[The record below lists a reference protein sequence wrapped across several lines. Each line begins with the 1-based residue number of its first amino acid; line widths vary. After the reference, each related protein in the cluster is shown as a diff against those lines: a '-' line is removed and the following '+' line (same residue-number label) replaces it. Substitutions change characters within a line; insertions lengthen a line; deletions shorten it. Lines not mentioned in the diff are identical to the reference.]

1 VYTGVQV
8 ELSALTGIWKWFK
21 WLPKFVLRRVFSKER
36 LSELTFIDVK
46 ARHRSVS
53 LNLINKSTFEIYFQI
68 INMSPFEIELDRAEI
83 EFNINGARLKTLYMR
98 KTTFKAGE
106 VSDWF
111 VEGSV
116 DPADADHIAK
126 HYDESNDRASL
137 TLHCDFNCI
146 LHNFKK
152 SHFTLDGVSINY
164 INLKPRQKQV
174 A

>member
-1 VYTGVQV
+1 M

-21 WLPKFVLRRVFSKER
+21 WLPKFVLKRVFSKER
-36 LSELTFIDVK
+36 MSELTFIDVK

-106 VSDWF
+106 V
-111 VEGSV
+111 
-116 DPADADHIAK
+116 
-126 HYDESNDRASL
+126 
-137 TLHCDFNCI
+137 
-146 LHNFKK
+146 
-152 SHFTLDGVSINY
+152 
-164 INLKPRQKQV
+164 
-174 A
+174 